1 MVSSLAEAKFTQMTQ
16 GDQAAQTLL
25 GEPPM
30 AQPPMEQTRSA
41 QTPLAQTPFAQVA
54 NLIRNTQALPDP
66 ASKPVGALPDPAAV
80 HADEERIIME
90 VTQRLNAEARIRTH
104 YYVKIAVS
112 AFLCALFLAFGIPVF
127 MASRMTGSLS
137 YTALGVVLIGFGFI
151 LAASVVILLFKPPF
165 NVPKD

>member
-1 MVSSLAEAKFTQMTQ
+1 MVSSLAEAKVTQMTQ
-16 GDQAAQTLL
+16 GDQAVQTLL
-25 GEPPM
+25 GEPP
-30 AQPPMEQTRSA
+30 RA

-54 NLIRNTQALPDP
+54 NPFRNTQ
-66 ASKPVGALPDPAAV
+66 ALPDPAAV